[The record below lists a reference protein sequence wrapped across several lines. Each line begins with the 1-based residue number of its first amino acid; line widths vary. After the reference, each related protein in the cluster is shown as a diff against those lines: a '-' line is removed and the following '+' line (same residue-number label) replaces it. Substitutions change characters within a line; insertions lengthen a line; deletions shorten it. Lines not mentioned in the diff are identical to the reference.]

1 MASGSGWNLWV
12 WLVDVVV
19 MRYISLLLKV
29 LFSFLFWYFCVIN
42 FYVIIF
48 SRSIIP
54 ANRPTFG
61 GTVPLSRVVSHC
73 PAKRTLIPRPATTPC
88 GRGGEVEFTHARN
101 VNNAH
106 QLELSSSLSTPSL

>member
-1 MASGSGWNLWV
+1 M
-12 WLVDVVV
+12 WLVGGIYGYGYNV
-19 MRYISLLLKV
+19 Y
-29 LFSFLFWYFCVIN
+29 C
-42 FYVIIF
+42 
-48 SRSIIP
+48 IP

-61 GTVPLSRVVSHC
+61 GTVPLLRVVSHC

-106 QLELSSSLSTPSL
+106 QLELS